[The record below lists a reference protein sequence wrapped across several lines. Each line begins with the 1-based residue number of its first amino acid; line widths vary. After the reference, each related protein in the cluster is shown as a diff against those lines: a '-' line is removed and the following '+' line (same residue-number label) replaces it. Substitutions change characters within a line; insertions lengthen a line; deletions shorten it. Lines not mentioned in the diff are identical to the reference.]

1 MKEKKS
7 NIYLFPGGYVTHG
20 EQNELLMDFNDYCQK
35 MLTMGQGT
43 DDDILVTFWIL
54 EGLLISQRSS

>member
-1 MKEKKS
+1 M
-7 NIYLFPGGYVTHG
+7 THG
-20 EQNELLMDFNDYCQK
+20 EQNELLMDFNDYFQK